1 MGLATRVV
9 AIDGRGGAGKSTLAE
24 QLARELGATVVHTDD
39 FASWDNPLEWWPALL
54 EQVLEPL
61 ARGETAT
68 FVPNDWGGPPKERVV
83 VEPGGVVVLEGV
95 TASREA
101 FRPYLALSIWVETP
115 RDVCLARGLARD
127 GAEMRAQWEAWMAEE
142 DVYIERE
149 RPHEH
154 ADVVVSGQRVD
165 PLLQAPRLP

>member
-1 MGLATRVV
+1 MTFIV
-9 AIDGRGGAGKSTLAE
+9 AVDGRGGASKSTLAAK
-24 QLARELGATVVHTDD
+24 LASALDATVVHTDD
-39 FASWDNPLEWWPALL
+39 FASWDNPLDWWPALL

-95 TASREA
+95 SASREA

-115 RDVCLARGLARD
+115 REVCLARGLARD
-127 GAEMRAQWEAWMAEE
+127 GADALPQWEAWMARE
-142 DVYIERE
+142 DAYIERE

-154 ADVVVSGQRVD
+154 ADVVVRGDEPADVGALRRK
-165 PLLQAPRLP
+165 LGT